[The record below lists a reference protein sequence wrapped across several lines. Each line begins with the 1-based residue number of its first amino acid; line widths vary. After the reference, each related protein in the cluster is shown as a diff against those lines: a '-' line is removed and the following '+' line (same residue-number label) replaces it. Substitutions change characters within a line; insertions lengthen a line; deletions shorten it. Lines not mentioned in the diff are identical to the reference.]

1 MRTLGTN
8 PHMVAISPGFVWHN
22 TVSIKF
28 NILCTLKQVEERI
41 LNILSKKI
49 TMKHEVSYIA
59 INTYIKKLK
68 GTKVND
74 LMMQLKYWGKQE
86 QNKSNGKN
94 NKNQIR
100 NQ

>member
-1 MRTLGTN
+1 
-8 PHMVAISPGFVWHN
+8 MVAISPGFVWHS

-49 TMKHEVSYIA
+49 TRKHEVSYIA

-74 LMMQLKYWGKQE
+74 LMMQLKNWGKQE
-86 QNKSNGKN
+86 QNKPIDKN
-94 NKNQIR
+94 NKNQII